1 METRSGFEYS
11 THMAFPMHRLLEL
24 RTPSARVVV
33 PGPVEPALVSYYL
46 ELIGIG
52 AGDRVDVALDGEFEP
67 APAVVTLSDL
77 RAARVPIADE
87 DERPAA
93 TVRVRIRPD
102 HAVQVLS
109 AHDRL
114 ADGGS
119 RLSSG
124 AGYIDELYRY
134 GARTG
139 ARLAAAGEVGTFAVD
154 FALDEAGH
162 AAALGPSDQPEEHAH
177 ATLAALRTNA
187 FRTGTAS
194 GVDRDWRTAVA
205 ALREAGAA
213 WNPLARA
220 GVVAY
225 GLETLEETGELHLVA
240 LGNARTE
247 AELCFYAALTA
258 LGAESAETTVGSA
271 TYSSNDRGARPVTR
285 STSGLTPALAL
296 ARSASD
302 RLPSIAA

>member
-1 METRSGFEYS
+1 
-11 THMAFPMHRLLEL
+11 MAFPLHRLLEL
-24 RTPSARVVV
+24 LNPSAHVVV

-46 ELIGIG
+46 EFIGVG
-52 AGDRVDVALDGEFEP
+52 AGDRVDYALDGDVEP

-114 ADGGS
+114 PDGGS

-124 AGYIDELYRY
+124 SGYIDELYRY

-139 ARLAAAGEVGTFAVD
+139 AKLAAAGEVGGFAVD
-154 FALDEAGH
+154 FALDEDGH

-177 ATLAALRTNA
+177 ATLFALRANA
-187 FRTGTAS
+187 FRTGTAL
-194 GVDRDWRTAVA
+194 GVDGDWREAVA
-205 ALREAGAA
+205 VLRESGAA
-213 WNPLARA
+213 YNPLARA

-225 GLETLEETGELHLVA
+225 GLETLEDTGELSLVA

-247 AELCFYAALTA
+247 AEHAFYDALTA
-258 LGAESAETTVGSA
+258 LGAVSAETTAGSA
-271 TYSSNDRGARPVTR
+271 R
-285 STSGLTPALAL
+285 
-296 ARSASD
+296 
-302 RLPSIAA
+302 

>member
-24 RTPSARVVV
+24 LNPSARVVV

-52 AGDRVDVALDGEFEP
+52 AGDRVDVALTNVVEP
-67 APAVVTLSDL
+67 EPAVVTLDDL

-87 DERPAA
+87 DARPAA

-114 ADGGS
+114 PDGGT

-124 AGYIDELYRY
+124 SGYIDELYRY

-139 ARLAAAGEVGTFAVD
+139 ARLAAEGVTGSFAID
-154 FALDEAGH
+154 FALDDDGH
-162 AAALGPSDQPEEHAH
+162 AVAYGPSDQPEEHAH
-177 ATLAALRTNA
+177 ATLLALRANA
-187 FRTGTAS
+187 FRAGTALGVDADWREVVSTLRATGTAYS
-194 GVDRDWRTAVA
+194 
-205 ALREAGAA
+205 
-213 WNPLARA
+213 PLARA

-225 GLETLEETGELHLVA
+225 GLETLEETGELNLVA

-247 AELCFYAALTA
+247 SENCFYAALTA
-258 LGAESAETTVGSA
+258 LGAVSAETTAGSA
-271 TYSSNDRGARPVTR
+271 R
-285 STSGLTPALAL
+285 
-296 ARSASD
+296 
-302 RLPSIAA
+302 

>member
-1 METRSGFEYS
+1 
-11 THMAFPMHRLLEL
+11 MAFPMHRLLEL

-52 AGDRVDVALDGEFEP
+52 AGDRVDIALDGDFEP

-87 DERPAA
+87 DARPAA

-114 ADGGS
+114 PDGGT

-139 ARLAAAGEVGTFAVD
+139 ARLAAGGQVGTFAVD
-154 FALDEAGH
+154 FALDEHGH
-162 AAALGPSDQPEEHAH
+162 AAALGPSDQPVEHAH
-177 ATLAALRTNA
+177 MTLAALRTNA
-187 FRTGTAS
+187 FRTGVAR
-194 GVDRDWRTAVA
+194 GVDGDWHQAVA
-205 ALREAGAA
+205 ALRETGAA

-220 GVVAY
+220 GVVLY
-225 GLETLEETGELHLVA
+225 GLETLEETRELHLVA

-258 LGAESAETTVGSA
+258 LGAESAETTAGSA
-271 TYSSNDRGARPVTR
+271 AYSSKDRGARPATR
-285 STSGLTPALAL
+285 STSGLIPALAL

-302 RLPSIAA
+302 SAPSIAA